1 MINQQTNYLVK
12 KIRKQI
18 PTTITIIVM

>member
-1 MINQQTNYLVK
+1 VK

-18 PTTITIIVM
+18 IKKTETIWKMAQMVEI